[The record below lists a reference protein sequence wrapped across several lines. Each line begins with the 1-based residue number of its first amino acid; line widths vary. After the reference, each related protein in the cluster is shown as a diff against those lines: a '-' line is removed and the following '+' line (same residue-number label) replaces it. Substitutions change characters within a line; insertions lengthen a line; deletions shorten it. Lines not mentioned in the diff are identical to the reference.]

1 LARLDDLG
9 QALGYVAL
17 STPMMRRAAQFWADA
32 RNAGLP
38 TAADHALDG
47 DVILAAQV
55 VVSAG
60 DEVPVV
66 ATTNVKHL
74 DRFVTARLWRDIG
87 TDSGA

>member
-1 LARLDDLG
+1 VADYELRRELIRNNSGKALARLDDLG

-38 TAADHALDG
+38 TAADPALDG

-55 VVSAG
+55 AVSAG
-60 DEVPVV
+60 DEDAP
-66 ATTNVKHL
+66 ATTFSIV
-74 DRFVTARLWRDIG
+74 G
-87 TDSGA
+87 